1 MKRIPIAAL
10 ALCVL
15 LLPSACAQTAPDGAT
30 TEQAQIA
37 ETSEQTTAAE
47 PVETSAPL
55 SVPEEASTL
64 RNLPGHIAS
73 DVYVRLWDGS
83 VAPGLRAEDAETVK
97 RILATQ
103 TWGFSYDNLSDAW
116 IDAEGVPY
124 AYDSSAGIL
133 TASDDRAAKLT
144 EEERIEVNAILA
156 AYLPG
161 YGEEE

>member
-30 TEQAQIA
+30 TEPAQIA
-37 ETSEQTTAAE
+37 ETTEQTAAAAPE
-47 PVETSAPL
+47 ETSAPSL
-55 SVPEEASTL
+55 SEEASTL

-97 RILATQ
+97 SILASQ

-144 EEERIEVNAILA
+144 EEERIEINAILA
-156 AYLPG
+156 EYLPG
-161 YGEEE
+161 YE